1 MLIGPLCDAV
11 CADITSSTGSVIA
24 LVSEIRYTGVYLSRF
39 RRLKCSIDL
48 AKRLFYRP

>member
-24 LVSEIRYTGVYLSRF
+24 LVSEIRYTGVYCLVSV
-39 RRLKCSIDL
+39 DL
-48 AKRLFYRP
+48 NVQ